1 MDEILLGFLVIGV
14 LVIADP
20 DRLQALID
28 RIRDLVAWLAE

>member
-14 LVIADP
+14 LIIADP

-28 RIRDLVAWLAE
+28 RVRDLVAWLAE